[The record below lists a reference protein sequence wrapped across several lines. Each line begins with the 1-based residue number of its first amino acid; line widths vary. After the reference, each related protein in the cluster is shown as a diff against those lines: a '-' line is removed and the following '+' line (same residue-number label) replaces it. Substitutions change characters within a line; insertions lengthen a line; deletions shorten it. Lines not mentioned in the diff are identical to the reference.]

1 MAKQS
6 VGAGDRGRIIANIL
20 QVFLIIV
27 FLIIIF
33 LIIVNIFQ
41 VFLLQTM
48 YDAFIKTK
56 IYMGLGKACPRRK
69 IILRQYEWVQ
79 ASHAKYQSGR

>member
-1 MAKQS
+1 MAKQF
-6 VGAGDRGRIIANIL
+6 VGAGDRGRIIVNIL
-20 QVFLIIV
+20 QVFLIIFLIVV
-27 FLIIIF
+27 FLVIVF

-56 IYMGLGKACPRRK
+56 IYKGLC
-69 IILRQYEWVQ
+69 LRVFF
-79 ASHAKYQSGR
+79 

>member
-20 QVFLIIV
+20 QVFLIIFLIIVFLIIV

-69 IILRQYEWVQ
+69 FIL
-79 ASHAKYQSGR
+79 

>member
-56 IYMGLGKACPRRK
+56 IYMGLCFRV
-69 IILRQYEWVQ
+69 LF
-79 ASHAKYQSGR
+79 

>member
-6 VGAGDRGRIIANIL
+6 VGAGDRGRIIVNIL
-20 QVFLIIV
+20 QVFLIIFLIVV
-27 FLIIIF
+27 FLVIVF

-56 IYMGLGKACPRRK
+56 LYTGLCLRVFLTVRSKAGEES
-69 IILRQYEWVQ
+69 L
-79 ASHAKYQSGR
+79 H

>member
-6 VGAGDRGRIIANIL
+6 VGAGDRGGIIANIL

-69 IILRQYEWVQ
+69 IIL
-79 ASHAKYQSGR
+79 

>member
-20 QVFLIIV
+20 QVFMIIV
-27 FLIIIF
+27 FLIIIFMVIFF

-56 IYMGLGKACPRRK
+56 IYTGLCLRVFLTVRCKAGEESLP
-69 IILRQYEWVQ
+69 
-79 ASHAKYQSGR
+79 

>member
-6 VGAGDRGRIIANIL
+6 VGAGDRGGIIANIL
-20 QVFLIIV
+20 QVLLIIFLIIVFLIIV
-27 FLIIIF
+27 FLIIVF

-56 IYMGLGKACPRRK
+56 IYKGLC
-69 IILRQYEWVQ
+69 LRVFF
-79 ASHAKYQSGR
+79 

>member
-20 QVFLIIV
+20 QVFLIIFPIIVFLIIAFLIIIFLIIV

-48 YDAFIKTK
+48 YDAFMKTK
-56 IYMGLGKACPRRK
+56 IYTGLC
-69 IILRQYEWVQ
+69 LRVFF
-79 ASHAKYQSGR
+79 

>member
-56 IYMGLGKACPRRK
+56 IHTGLR
-69 IILRQYEWVQ
+69 LRVFFNCEV
-79 ASHAKYQSGR
+79 

>member
-20 QVFLIIV
+20 QVFLIIFLIIV

-33 LIIVNIFQ
+33 LITRSCAALRAADLDWIVGPG
-41 VFLLQTM
+41 
-48 YDAFIKTK
+48 YRHRHKT
-56 IYMGLGKACPRRK
+56 
-69 IILRQYEWVQ
+69 
-79 ASHAKYQSGR
+79 

>member
-6 VGAGDRGRIIANIL
+6 VAAGDRGRIIANIL
-20 QVFLIIV
+20 QVFLIIFLIIV

-33 LIIVNIFQ
+33 LIIVFLIIIFLIIVTIFQ

-48 YDAFIKTK
+48 YDAFMKTK
-56 IYMGLGKACPRRK
+56 IYTGLCLPVFFNC
-69 IILRQYEWVQ
+69 EV
-79 ASHAKYQSGR
+79 

>member
-6 VGAGDRGRIIANIL
+6 VGAGDRGGIIANIL
-20 QVFLIIV
+20 QVFL
-27 FLIIIF
+27 IIF

-69 IILRQYEWVQ
+69 IILRKYE
-79 ASHAKYQSGR
+79 

>member
-1 MAKQS
+1 MRKQS

-20 QVFLIIV
+20 QVFLIIFLIIV
-27 FLIIIF
+27 FLIIIFMVIFF

-69 IILRQYEWVQ
+69 IILRQYE
-79 ASHAKYQSGR
+79 

>member
-20 QVFLIIV
+20 QVFLII

-56 IYMGLGKACPRRK
+56 IYKGLC
-69 IILRQYEWVQ
+69 LRVFFNCEV
-79 ASHAKYQSGR
+79 

>member
-6 VGAGDRGRIIANIL
+6 VGAGDRGGIIANIL
-20 QVFLIIV
+20 QVLLIIFLIIV

-48 YDAFIKTK
+48 YDAFMKTK
-56 IYMGLGKACPRRK
+56 IYTGLC
-69 IILRQYEWVQ
+69 LRVFFLPVRCIAGEK
-79 ASHAKYQSGR
+79 SLP

>member
-20 QVFLIIV
+20 QVFL
-27 FLIIIF
+27 IIF

-56 IYMGLGKACPRRK
+56 IYKGLC
-69 IILRQYEWVQ
+69 LRVFFNCEV
-79 ASHAKYQSGR
+79 

>member
-6 VGAGDRGRIIANIL
+6 VGAGDRGGIIANIL
-20 QVFLIIV
+20 QVLLIIFLIIV
-27 FLIIIF
+27 FLVIIIF

-69 IILRQYEWVQ
+69 IIF
-79 ASHAKYQSGR
+79 

>member
-6 VGAGDRGRIIANIL
+6 VGAGDRGGIIANIL
-20 QVFLIIV
+20 QVFLIIFLLIL

-33 LIIVNIFQ
+33 LIIVTIFQ

-56 IYMGLGKACPRRK
+56 LYTGLCLRVFLTVRSKAGEES
-69 IILRQYEWVQ
+69 L
-79 ASHAKYQSGR
+79 H